1 MAAPPGGR
9 GKQLR
14 AAPEPESE
22 EESSEESSSEE
33 EEEEVVQNIPSP
45 ARGGGKQL
53 RPMGKQLRAP
63 SPQPQKEEESDS
75 STSVYQSAPAQP
87 VVRRGM
93 GKQLAR
99 QPAPAEEEEDS
110 DSSSDEEPWAAPPQR
125 GQGKQ
130 LRPPPAVADKE
141 ESDMEESSEEEE
153 EEEEEAKKEEPEPPK
168 PKQPQP
174 AAKKPEPEPE
184 PEAEEPEA
192 EESEES
198 EFEPDPPK
206 RGRGRPPARA
216 AATRATRSAKVA
228 AKKEISSE
236 EEEEEEGEE
245 SDDDEEDSSSDE
257 EQEWDMETFDTQ
269 KLVEGKDD
277 KKYLDSLPEL
287 ERENV
292 LAERFDKLKSEA
304 DMKKALRE
312 NKRKEKEQK
321 KAGQK
326 KKPTKK
332 RKSAPSKAKKATPA
346 KKKKAAKKQVESESE
361 EEEDEEEEEEA
372 PDTSADVALAQSL
385 AGKRVSARNLVK
397 KGKQFKKQAALAK
410 IRENRAN
417 KQTTVEA
424 SDSDLDYGNDTDDS
438 DDDYEEST
446 MLKPWQQKGK
456 KPSQLDEPSDD
467 ESMDLDDDHQMP
479 MGSSQRRSEDIE
491 AGLEEYIKVSIPRRR
506 LMRWCNEPFFEKAV
520 RNFYVRLGIGR
531 DNKSQKACYRLC
543 RITGIVTKNE
553 YSFPPV
559 ENKKAVTTD
568 KWLKVSFGKFVREFK
583 MITVSDHRPSAD
595 DVTQLVSQLR
605 TERLTD
611 SILTKKSANKLRK
624 RQDELVNNYTYTKED
639 IEMLVKEKKKRSKK
653 SMNIG
658 VEKTRTAISAQAA
671 KDEVEE
677 AKKRLEDAKVERME
691 ADEDVSAIAESNVT
705 KAKEALEMANEKLEE
720 KVKEQQSIQKE
731 DRDRANRLKKN
742 SKVQNWAKVNQRA
755 KMANQNADFQA
766 YIEQQAQAKIGEPK
780 FDPYARRRQKPKN
793 LWEVG
798 VPKQSSEKVSD
809 VAGASGTIEEEKK
822 ESSPSERDD
831 SNAGKDGE
839 KENRREVIPDPQKLE
854 APGQANQF
862 AFDDDIMISG
872 DIANLG
878 GIGAKKV
885 RTRARKGLSLE
896 EYQEKKTAG
905 TL

>member
-33 EEEEVVQNIPSP
+33 EDEIQNAVPSP
-45 ARGGGKQL
+45 PPRGGGKQL
-53 RPMGKQLRAP
+53 RPMGRGKQLRAP
-63 SPQPQKEEESDS
+63 SPQQKEEESDSDS
-75 STSVYQSAPAQP
+75 STSVYQPAAPVQQP
-87 VVRRGM
+87 VARRGM
-93 GKQLAR
+93 GKQLTR
-99 QPAPAEEEEDS
+99 QPVPAQEEEEES
-110 DSSSDEEPWAAPPQR
+110 DSSSDEEPWTVPPVQR

-130 LRPPPAVADKE
+130 LRPPPAAAEKE
-141 ESDMEESSEEEE
+141 ESDMEESSSEEEE
-153 EEEEEAKKEEPEPPK
+153 DEPPKKEEPPKPEPPK
-168 PKQPQP
+168 PVAKQ
-174 AAKKPEPEPE
+174 PEPEV
-184 PEAEEPEA
+184 

-206 RGRGRPPARA
+206 GGRGRPPARA
-216 AATRATRSAKVA
+216 AATRATRSAKEA

-236 EEEEEEGEE
+236 EEEGEEGEE
-245 SDDDEEDSSSDE
+245 QDSDSSDDSSDE

-287 ERENV
+287 ERENI
-292 LAERFDKLKSEA
+292 LAERFEKLKSEA

-312 NKRKEKEQK
+312 NKRKERELK

-326 KKPTKK
+326 NKTTKK
-332 RKSAPSKAKKATPA
+332 RKAAKAKKAMPV
-346 KKKKAAKKQVESESE
+346 KKKKPTKKQVESESE
-361 EEEDEEEEEEA
+361 EEEEEEEEDDSEEEA

-397 KGKQFKKQAALAK
+397 KGKHFKKQAALAK

-446 MLKPWQQKGK
+446 MHKPWQQKEK
-456 KPSQLDEPSDD
+456 KPSQLDEDSDE
-467 ESMDLDDDHQMP
+467 ESMGLEDDKQMP

-491 AGLEEYIKVSIPRRR
+491 AGLDEYIKVSIPRRR
-506 LMRWCNEPFFEKAV
+506 LIRWCSEPFFEKAV

-531 DNKSQKACYRLC
+531 DNKTQKPCYRLC
-543 RITGIVTKNE
+543 RITGIVSKNE
-553 YSFPPV
+553 YSFPPQ
-559 ENKKAVTTD
+559 ENRKAISTD

-595 DVTQLVSQLR
+595 DVVQLVSQLK
-605 TERLTD
+605 TERQTD
-611 SILTKKSANKLRK
+611 LILTKKSASKLRK
-624 RQDELVNNYTYTKED
+624 RQDELVNNYTYSKED
-639 IEMLVKEKKKRSKK
+639 IDMLVIEKKKRSKK
-653 SMNIG
+653 SMNIAS
-658 VEKTRTAISAQAA
+658 EKTRAGISVQAA
-671 KDEVEE
+671 QDEVED
-677 AKKRLEDAKVERME
+677 AKKLLEDAKVERME
-691 ADEDVSAIAESNVT
+691 ADDDVSVIAESNVT
-705 KAKEALEMANEKLEE
+705 KAKEALENAKEKLQERIE
-720 KVKEQQSIQKE
+720 VQQSIDKE
-731 DRDRANRLKKN
+731 DKARSNKLKKS
-742 SKVQNWAKVNQRA
+742 SKIQNWVKVNQRA

-766 YIEQQAQAKIGEPK
+766 YIEQQQQAKVQGNAEPK

-798 VPKQSSEKVSD
+798 GPNKAAD
-809 VAGASGTIEEEKK
+809 AAGTVEEEKK
-822 ESSPSERDD
+822 ESTPSERDD
-831 SNAGKDGE
+831 SNARKDGE
-839 KENRREVIPDPQKLE
+839 KENGRDDIPDPNKLE
-854 APGQANQF
+854 QPANKF
-862 AFDDDIMISG
+862 AFDDDIVIG
-872 DIANLG
+872 DITNLG
-878 GIGAKKV
+878 GIGAKKAK
-885 RTRARKGLSLE
+885 TRVRKGLSLE
-896 EYQEKKTAG
+896 EYQEKKSAG